1 MDPSSEI
8 SEDVSPLHR
17 PVPRA
22 PHPSPV
28 DLHTHIHSHTE
39 FRGLTHS
46 SHAHPEFRVLGERS
60 FSQDDDDDDEDDEEE
75 EDEQVKESTRA
86 ACSRGGL
93 RSNHPPPP
101 AYEYA
106 GISHSDSGPWA
117 SPVKV
122 PGTKIRTSHPYL
134 ISDARRG
141 GYDEQEEEEVTSGA
155 TRSAHQQQ
163 PQESKDDSTTP
174 DTEDYF
180 SKGKILYSGRSAERL
195 Q

>member
-1 MDPSSEI
+1 MTAFRTRMDPLSEL
-8 SEDVSPLHR
+8 SDDSSPLHR

-46 SHAHPEFRVLGERS
+46 AHAHSEFRVLGERS
-60 FSQDDDDDDEDDEEE
+60 FSQDDDDDDEEEE
-75 EDEQVKESTRA
+75 EEEEQLKEPQRA
-86 ACSRGGL
+86 ACSRGGM
-93 RSNHPPPP
+93 RSDHPPPP
-101 AYEYA
+101 AYEFA
-106 GISHSDSGPWA
+106 GGSHSDSGPWV

-122 PGTKIRTSHPYL
+122 PGTKMETSHPYL
-134 ISDARRG
+134 ISDARKGRQE
-141 GYDEQEEEEVTSGA
+141 EQEEEEDVTSGA

-163 PQESKDDSTTP
+163 LQDSKDDSTTP

-180 SKGKILYSGRSAERL
+180 SKGKLVK
-195 Q
+195 